1 MEGRSF
7 EMMLMSTLGQVAA
20 LVHQYDRVELLV
32 RMVQGVSVEKLHE
45 KLLHFARV
53 CIYPRTE
60 PSQKCLTF
68 HSFMEWRE
76 KCLRLSKSGT

>member
-1 MEGRSF
+1 MGGRSF

-53 CIYPRTE
+53 YPRNE
-60 PSQKCLTF
+60 PTQKCL
-68 HSFMEWRE
+68 SFYSSMEWRG